1 LLLMRSVASAM
12 NGVLYPKKDGDP
24 FYQSLGLE
32 RNAWPGA
39 DEKNRQSLFY
49 EMARPAAG
57 LPFSDVM
64 ATLGT
69 PMLYQVYQAQ
79 ADMMAP
85 TRRMA
90 RFADNLIN
98 QLQPYAPQNL
108 LLREAAA
115 AMEMIWRTSTTH
127 ERPAFAIKPVVV
139 GNRPVEI
146 VEEVVLETPFCSLLH
161 FRKQIGMRQ
170 PRVLVVAPM
179 SGHFSTLLRNTVQTL
194 LADHDVFITDWK
206 NARDIPL
213 SAGIFG
219 FDDYTDHVIHQLEAV
234 GPGSHVLAVC
244 QPAVPVLA
252 AVSVMAQQGNIATPH
267 SMTLM
272 AGPIDTRIAAT
283 KVNVLAQERPIEWFD
298 NNLIGVVPWRFKG
311 ANRRV
316 YPGFMQLS
324 AFVAMNFDRHLRAE
338 IAQCRNIVGGDVARA
353 DLHRRFYDEYLAV
366 MDLPAEFFLETVKRI
381 FQDHELPLGR
391 LTHRGER
398 VNPGAIKRTMVLTV
412 EGERDDICGVGQ
424 TMSALDLCTGLPTSM
439 KNHHLQTGVGHYGV
453 FSGTHWAR
461 EIYPKVRAVIEMSN

>member
-12 NGVLYPKKDGDP
+12 NGVLYPKREDGSL
-24 FYQSLGLE
+24 YQSRGAE
-32 RNAWPGA
+32 RNAWLGA

-64 ATLGT
+64 ASFGT
-69 PMLYQVYQAQ
+69 PMLYQLFQAQ
-79 ADMMAP
+79 VDMMAP
-85 TRRMA
+85 ARRMA
-90 RFADNLIN
+90 RFADSIIS
-98 QLQPYAPQNL
+98 QMQPNAPQNL

-127 ERPAFAIKPVVV
+127 VRPDFAIDRTVV
-139 GNRPVEI
+139 GNRPVDV
-146 VEEVVLETPFCSLLH
+146 VEEVALETPFCSLIH
-161 FRKQIGMRQ
+161 FRKQTAFRQ

-194 LADHDVFITDWK
+194 LTDHDVFITDWK
-206 NARDIPL
+206 NARDVPL
-213 SAGIFG
+213 DAGPFG
-219 FDDYTDHVIHQLEAV
+219 FDDYTDHVIHQLEAI
-234 GPGSHVLAVC
+234 GPGGHVLAVC

-252 AVSVMAQQGNIATPH
+252 AVSVMAQQGNIATPR

-283 KVNVLAQERPIEWFD
+283 KVNVLAQQRPIEWFD
-298 NNLIGVVPWRFKG
+298 DNLIGVVPWRFKG

-338 IAQCRNIVGGDVARA
+338 VNQCRNIIGGDVARA

-366 MDLPAEFFLETVKRI
+366 MDLPAEFFLQTVKRI
-381 FQDHELPLGR
+381 FQDHDLPLGR

-398 VNPGAIKRTMVLTV
+398 VDPGAIKRTTVLTV

-424 TMSALDLCTGLPTSM
+424 TMSALDLCTGLPTTM

-453 FSGTHWAR
+453 FSGSQWTR
-461 EIYPKVRAVIEMSN
+461 EIYPKVRAIIEMSN

>member
-12 NGVLYPKKDGDP
+12 NGVLSPTDGGSL
-24 FYQSLGLE
+24 YQSLGLE
-32 RNAWPGA
+32 RNAWLGGG
-39 DEKNRQSLFY
+39 EKNRQSLFY

-57 LPFSDVM
+57 LPFSDVLA
-64 ATLGT
+64 ATGT
-69 PMLYQVYQAQ
+69 SMLYQLYQAQ
-79 ADMMAP
+79 TDMAAP
-85 TRRMA
+85 ARRVA
-90 RFADNLIN
+90 RFADNLLN
-98 QLQPYAPQNL
+98 QFDLNAPRNF

-115 AMEMIWRTSTTH
+115 TMEVFWRTSITH
-127 ERPAFAIKPVVV
+127 ERPSFGIRPVVV
-139 GNRPVEI
+139 GSRPVEI
-146 VEEVVLETPFCSLLH
+146 TEEVVLETPFCSLIH
-161 FRKQIGMRQ
+161 FRKENAVRQ

-179 SGHFSTLLRNTVQTL
+179 SGHFATLLRNTVQTL

-206 NARDIPL
+206 NARDVPL
-213 SAGIFG
+213 SAGTFG
-219 FDDYTDHVIHQLEAV
+219 FDDYTDHVIHQLEAI
-234 GPGSHVLAVC
+234 GPGGHVLAVC

-252 AVSVMAQQGNIATPH
+252 AVSVMAREGNIATPR

-272 AGPIDTRIAAT
+272 AGPIDTRVAVT

-298 NNLIGVVPWRFKG
+298 NTLIGVVPWRFKG

-338 IAQCRNIVGGDVARA
+338 IAQCRNIVGGDIARA

-381 FQDHELPLGR
+381 FQDHDLPRGR

-398 VNPGAIKRTMVLTV
+398 VDPGVIRRTMVLTV
-412 EGERDDICGVGQ
+412 EGERDDICGIGQ
-424 TMSALDLCTGLPTSM
+424 TMSALDLCTGLPTTM
-439 KNHHLQTGVGHYGV
+439 KSHHLQTGVGHYGV
-453 FSGTHWAR
+453 FSGSQWAR
-461 EIYPKVRAVIEMSN
+461 EIYPKVRATIEMSN

>member
-1 LLLMRSVASAM
+1 MLLMRSVASAM
-12 NGVLYPKKDGDP
+12 NGVLYPKKDDGSL
-24 FYQSLGLE
+24 YQSLGLE
-32 RNAWPGA
+32 RNAWFGA
-39 DEKNRQSLFY
+39 DEKYRQSLFY

-57 LPFSDVM
+57 LPFSDLM
-64 ATLGT
+64 ATIGT
-69 PMLYQVYQAQ
+69 PMLYQLFQAQ

-85 TRRMA
+85 LRRMA
-90 RFADNLIN
+90 QFADGLLN
-98 QLQPYAPQNL
+98 QLQPNAPQNL
-108 LLREAAA
+108 LVREAVA
-115 AMEMIWRTSTTH
+115 AMEMVWRTGTTH
-127 ERPAFAIKPVVV
+127 ERPPFGIKSVAI
-139 GNRPVEI
+139 GNRV
-146 VEEVVLETPFCSLLH
+146 VQVTEEVALETPFCSLIH
-161 FRKQIGMRQ
+161 FRKENPTRQ

-206 NARDIPL
+206 NARDVPL
-213 SAGIFG
+213 SAGPFG
-219 FDDYTDHVIHQLEAV
+219 FDDYTDHVIDQLEAI
-234 GPGSHVLAVC
+234 GPGGHVLAVC

-252 AVSVMAQQGNIATPH
+252 AVSIMARQGNIATPR

-272 AGPIDTRIAAT
+272 AGPIDTRVAVT
-283 KVNVLAQERPIEWFD
+283 KVNVLAQQRPIEWFD

-324 AFVAMNFDRHLRAE
+324 AFVAMNFDRHLHAE
-338 IAQCRNIVGGDVARA
+338 IAQCRNIVAGNLARVE
-353 DLHRRFYDEYLAV
+353 LHRRFYDEYLAV

-391 LTHRGER
+391 LMHRGER
-398 VNPGAIKRTMVLTV
+398 VDPGAIKRTMVLTV

-424 TMSALDLCTGLPTSM
+424 TMSALDLCTGLPTVM
-439 KNHHLQTGVGHYGV
+439 KSHHLQTGVGHYGV
-453 FSGTHWAR
+453 FSGSHWAR

>member
-1 LLLMRSVASAM
+1 M
-12 NGVLYPKKDGDP
+12 NGVLYPRKDGASL
-24 FYQSLGLE
+24 YQSLGRE
-32 RNAWPGA
+32 RTARPVTE
-39 DEKNRQSLFY
+39 EKNRQSLFY

-64 ATLGT
+64 ASLGM
-69 PMLYQVYQAQ
+69 PMLYQLYQAQ
-79 ADMMAP
+79 ADMLAP
-85 TRRMA
+85 ARQMA
-90 RFADNLIN
+90 RFADGIIH
-98 QLQPYAPQNL
+98 QLHPNAPRNL

-115 AMEMIWRTSTTH
+115 AMEMIWRTSITH
-127 ERPAFAIKPVVV
+127 ERPAFAIKPVAV

-146 VEEVVLETPFCSLLH
+146 VEEVVLDTPFCSLVH
-161 FRKQIGMRQ
+161 FRKATAVRQ

-179 SGHFSTLLRNTVQTL
+179 SGHFATLLRNTVQIM

-206 NARDIPL
+206 NARDVPL
-213 SAGIFG
+213 SAGTFG
-219 FDDYTDHVIHQLEAV
+219 FDDYTDHVIHQLEAI
-234 GPGSHVLAVC
+234 GPGAHVLAVC

-252 AVSVMAQQGNIATPH
+252 AVSVMSAQGNIATPR

-283 KVNVLAQERPIEWFD
+283 KVNLLAQQRPIEWFD
-298 NNLIGVVPWRFKG
+298 NNLIGIVPWRFKG

-381 FQDHELPLGR
+381 FQDHDLPLGR

-412 EGERDDICGVGQ
+412 EGERDDICGIGQ
-424 TMSALDLCTGLPTSM
+424 TMSALDLCTGLPTVM
-439 KNHHLQTGVGHYGV
+439 KSHHLQTGVGHYGV
-453 FSGTHWAR
+453 FSGSQWAR
-461 EIYPKVRAVIEMSN
+461 DIYPKVRAVIEMSSS